1 MADSAVFK
9 SLRKLGELV
18 RTRQVDR
25 RDLAEE
31 SLTRL
36 ETIGPRYNA
45 VVTVTSDRA
54 MRLAR

>member
-25 RDLAEE
+25 RDLVEE

-36 ETIGPRYNA
+36 ETIGPRYDA
-45 VVTVTSDRA
+45 VVTVTSDRV